1 MSEVFVRFVI
11 RDTDEMS
18 GYRQG
23 FFTEA
28 YRLRRERHLQADE
41 HQKLDELL
49 KWLGKNLDVP
59 KRFNRSRSKG
69 SWRRDTRG
77 ICWFKTGSTEHV
89 SKAQQVAQIMRRNGI
104 DIFELKSDRPGFL
117 VFEDAHQIVAEP
129 FSDVAGLK

>member
-11 RDTDEMS
+11 RDTDEMF

-23 FFTEA
+23 LFTEA
-28 YRLRRERHLQADE
+28 YRLRGVRHLQADE

-69 SWRRDTRG
+69 S
-77 ICWFKTGSTEHV
+77 
-89 SKAQQVAQIMRRNGI
+89 
-104 DIFELKSDRPGFL
+104 
-117 VFEDAHQIVAEP
+117 
-129 FSDVAGLK
+129 